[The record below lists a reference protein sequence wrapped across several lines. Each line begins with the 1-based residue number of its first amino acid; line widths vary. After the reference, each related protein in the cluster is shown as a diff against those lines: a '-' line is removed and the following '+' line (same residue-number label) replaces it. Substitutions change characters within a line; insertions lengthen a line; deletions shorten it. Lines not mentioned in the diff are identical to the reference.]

1 MSTVREGVFAAMR
14 DSAPGLATLVRPL
27 RPAWPRNKTKQQTN
41 NTGLEETSRSAFVR
55 SELEPKIRPLGS

>member
-14 DSAPGLATLVRPL
+14 DSTPGLATLVRPL

-41 NTGLEETSRSAFVR
+41 NTGLEETSRSVFVR
-55 SELEPKIRPLGS
+55 S